1 MYPSFSHKLSY
12 YSPASH
18 PSFAQSKLPIRI
30 LNKLGKQSAHD
41 WSSVYSTPVLW
52 SEKKKFSWYFIKLI
66 SFILMSFQQM
76 AFVTTLCQAVFGT
89 GNRWDPSLSSSSWP
103 FCREVG
109 GNIIDASLAEYSPLG
124 KLEKCQATLG
134 KEWDS
139 EFPAWEHKGGWHL
152 NKALEEIGAVFKE
165 KRRVKRREKE
175 ELKAGNQVRTGL
187 IWGVKRSG

>member
-41 WSSVYSTPVLW
+41 WSLVYSTPVLW

-89 GNRWDPSLSSSSWP
+89 GNRWDPSLSSSGWP
-103 FCREVG
+103 FWREVG
-109 GNIIDASLAEYSPLG
+109 GNIIDASLAEYSPR
-124 KLEKCQATLG
+124 E
-134 KEWDS
+134 
-139 EFPAWEHKGGWHL
+139 GW
-152 NKALEEIGAVFKE
+152 KSARQPWGRSGAVSSLPGNI
-165 KRRVKRREKE
+165 REDD
-175 ELKAGNQVRTGL
+175 
-187 IWGVKRSG
+187 IWTRP